1 MDMKKYLA
9 ALALAIATASP
20 VAAQTPAEDGLAVIE
35 AWVAGFTANDAAG
48 LAALYA
54 PEAPFWRTTATELT
68 TGAAAFAYFDGF
80 TNANGRANWSTTLV
94 NPMVFAVSDDTVV
107 IGVEIPLDFGDGR
120 VGRYRHLFVVAMV
133 DGEWLIVGHHS
144 SPLVVPTQ

>member
-1 MDMKKYLA
+1 MKKYLP
-9 ALALAIATASP
+9 ALALAMAIATPA
-20 VAAQTPAEDGLAVIE
+20 AAQTPAEEGLAVVE
-35 AWVAGFTANDAAG
+35 QWAAGFTANDAAG

-54 PEAPFWRTTATELT
+54 PDAPFWRTTATELT
-68 TGAAAFAYFDGF
+68 NGAGAFAYFDAF

-94 NPMVFAVSDDTVV
+94 NPMVYAVGDDTVI

-120 VGRYRHLFVVAMV
+120 IARYRHLFAVALV

-144 SPLVVPTQ
+144 SPLVVPAQ

>member
-1 MDMKKYLA
+1 MRKHFA
-9 ALALAIATASP
+9 ALALALAMAAP
-20 VAAQTPAEDGLAVIE
+20 AAAQTPAEEGLAVIE
-35 AWVAGFTANDAAG
+35 QWAAGFTANDAAG
-48 LAALYA
+48 MAALYA
-54 PEAPFWRTTATELT
+54 AEAPFWRTTATELT
-68 TGAAAFAYFDGF
+68 NGAGAFVYFDGF

-94 NPMVFAVSDDTVV
+94 NPMVYAVSDDTVM

-120 VGRYRHLFVVAMV
+120 IARYRHLFAVALV

>member
-1 MDMKKYLA
+1 MRKHLA
-9 ALALAIATASP
+9 ALALAVAITAP
-20 VAAQTPAEDGLAVIE
+20 AAAQTPAEDGLAVIE
-35 AWVAGFTANDAAG
+35 QWVAGFTANDAAG

-54 PEAPFWRTTATELT
+54 PDAPFWRTTATELT
-68 TGAAAFAYFDGF
+68 NGMGAFAYFDGF
-80 TNANGRANWSTTLV
+80 TNANGRANWSTILV
-94 NPMVFAVSDDTVV
+94 NPMVYAVSDDTVV

-120 VGRYRHLFVVAMV
+120 VNRYRHLFVVAMV